1 MGPSSSSTSRTSR
14 HRTAQ
19 QQQQQRHRR
28 RPLIPLLD
36 LVQTNV
42 ETSCPPGLILLND
55 TITPELLLFQQQQ
68 DHHHHQQH
76 NPNTNPNTNTNSNTS
91 NHPRRNIPRII
102 HVTAKT
108 RCMPREFIDNLL
120 RWQQFPDHA
129 FVLHNEAAVDRLL
142 YRYYYYKN
150 KKNNNNKKDPNIV
163 VTSWPAFPHL
173 HHALQ
178 CIKGGAAKADL
189 WRALILWEYGG
200 IYTDMD
206 NAPAKFHPST
216 TIQPDDDAFFVME
229 KSGIL
234 SQYFMAARPRHPL
247 LYLLVQQMLS
257 RLLSLHDVDYQIV
270 SVVTGPGAL
279 RMAFCDFL
287 KGQGPNGPVRFE
299 PLAQCYYPQAKVYT
313 SRHAYVPAGDDHDDD
328 DHHHLKNTNRNDNIT
343 TSTSTTSTSTS
354 TRTVPQRDWNVRVV
368 GTANQPNE
376 WVARDVIPDK
386 NTIYQRMNMTYF
398 RDLPK
403 VVTQQSCFQR
413 LYQQYLVA
421 EQQHD
426 DDDEEEEEEETE
438 AADAEQ

>member
-1 MGPSSSSTSRTSR
+1 MTSTRQSARKQHPTRQRQRQPRRR
-14 HRTAQ
+14 H
-19 QQQQQRHRR
+19 HHHHH

-42 ETSCPPGLILLND
+42 ETSCPPGLFLLND
-55 TITPELLLFQQQQ
+55 TFPREGFLSQPSQQPQSP
-68 DHHHHQQH
+68 HH
-76 NPNTNPNTNTNSNTS
+76 NRTR
-91 NHPRRNIPRII
+91 RRNIPRII

-108 RCMPREFIDNLL
+108 RCMPREFIDNLVQ
-120 RWQQFPDHA
+120 WQQFPDHA
-129 FVLHNEAAVDRLL
+129 FVLHNEAAVDRFL
-142 YRYYYYKN
+142 YHYHHHPPFDDN
-150 KKNNNNKKDPNIV
+150 DNNNDNNNHHHRNTPARAI
-163 VTSWPAFPHL
+163 WPAFPHL
-173 HHALQ
+173 SHALQ

-206 NAPAKFHPST
+206 NAPALFHPST

-247 LYLLVQQMLS
+247 MYLLIQQMLS
-257 RLLSLHDVDYQIV
+257 RLLSLHDVDFQIV

-287 KGQGPNGPVRFE
+287 KGQGPNGPIRFE
-299 PLAQCYYPQAKVYT
+299 PLAQCYYPQAQVYT
-313 SRHAYVPAGDDHDDD
+313 SRFADRAVGDDD
-328 DHHHLKNTNRNDNIT
+328 DDDDENNNNKT
-343 TSTSTTSTSTS
+343 TTTT
-354 TRTVPQRDWNVRVV
+354 TRTILKQRDWKVRVV
-368 GTANQPNE
+368 GNAKQANE

-386 NTIYQRMNMTYF
+386 NIIYQRMNMTYF

-413 LYQQYLVA
+413 LYQQYIQA
-421 EQQHD
+421 EEALDHD
-426 DDDEEEEEEETE
+426 DDGDGEEEEEE
-438 AADAEQ
+438 